1 MALAIY
7 SAVAWR
13 LLLVRWMQR
22 QEPQAPAPLV
32 VTPTQLALLAHNQRK
47 IRRPWTQSPCCQDVL
62 LAIAALGGHIP
73 NNGPPGW
80 LVLGRGFHALLV
92 MEVGWEAAQSALPE
106 RSDQ

>member
-1 MALAIY
+1 L
-7 SAVAWR
+7 
-13 LLLVRWMQR
+13 
-22 QEPQAPAPLV
+22 
-32 VTPTQLALLAHNQRK
+32 N
-47 IRRPWTQSPCCQDVL
+47 DVL

-73 NNGPPGW
+73 TNAPPGW